1 MESPTDD
8 KLDPEATKRVLRR
21 AIGMAEPFRRTI
33 AGALGFVLLSTLG
46 LLSGPII
53 VKFAIDNGIDANA
66 RDVLRNAVL
75 AYVVVVAIAYL
86 ASRQQYIFINRA
98 GEGFLRSLRVR
109 TFEHIQ
115 RQSLGFFDR
124 NQSGVLISR
133 MTADIESMAE
143 LVQWGLLQ
151 FVAALFL
158 IVIALVLM
166 LSLSWQLTIAALL
179 VMPVIII
186 ASRKFQ
192 RDSNDAYLEV
202 RERVGQNLSELQEGI
217 AGVRVVQAY
226 AQEHEQTRQFVSSN
240 RSLYRS
246 HVHSIRV
253 STWYFGLVE
262 ALGVVATA
270 LAIGIGGWLVG
281 RGDVTIGT
289 VIAFVL
295 LLAQLFEPV
304 QQLSQLY
311 NTVQSSAASLDKIF
325 GILDTEPDIEGGEQ
339 TLPERGALV
348 VAGVGFTYPGT
359 AASVLRDVS
368 IDVADGERLALVG
381 PTGAGKSTVAKLMAR
396 LYDPTQ
402 GTISFAGVDLRR
414 ATLESLRQRVVVVPQ
429 EGFLFGGSIADNVRI
444 ARADATD
451 DELREALAAIGALER
466 FETFEDGI
474 HTEVRERGSRLSAG
488 ERQLVS
494 LARAALVDPAVLVL
508 DEATSSL
515 DPGTEVIVERALD
528 RLMQGRTTIVVAHRL
543 STIQRAESD
552 CRDRCRATRRARDRR
567 RAGRARRALRR
578 ARRRLG
584 QESTHPQLTSPVAR
598 RRGRTRRGRRPPSRS
613 RRRTDCRCRSPRT
626 ARGSSRA
633 RRCGRRWSRR
643 SPRT

>member
-1 MESPTDD
+1 MFRMGGIEDED
-8 KLDPEATKRVLRR
+8 KLDSGATKQVLRR
-21 AIGMAEPFRRTI
+21 AIRLARPFRRTI
-33 AGALGFVLLSTLG
+33 AAALGFVLLSTLG
-46 LLSGPII
+46 LLLGPVI
-53 VKFAIDNGIDANA
+53 VRYGIDNGIDQG
-66 RDVLRNAVL
+66 DTSTLRNAVI
-75 AYVVVVAIAYL
+75 AYIAVVAMAYL
-86 ASRQQYIFINRA
+86 AARQQYIFVNRA

-109 TFEHIQ
+109 TFDHIQ

-124 NQSGVLISR
+124 YQSGVLISR

-151 FVAALFL
+151 FVAAVFL
-158 IVIALVLM
+158 IVLALVLM

-179 VMPVIII
+179 VMPIIII

-192 RDSNDAYLEV
+192 RDSNAAYLEV

-226 AQEHEQTRQFVSSN
+226 AQEQEQTRQFVASN

-262 ALGVVATA
+262 ALGIFSTG

-281 RGDVTIGT
+281 RGEVTIGT
-289 VIAFVL
+289 VVAFVL

-311 NTVQSSAASLDKIF
+311 NTVQSSAAALDKLF
-325 GILDTEPDIEGGEQ
+325 TILDTDPDIEGGDQE
-339 TLPERGALV
+339 LPVRGELV
-348 VAGVGFTYPGT
+348 VDDIGFTYPNT
-359 AASVLRDVS
+359 DTPVLRDVS
-368 IDVADGERLALVG
+368 ITVGDGERLALVG

-396 LYDPTQ
+396 LYDPSV
-402 GTISFAGVDLRR
+402 GSISFGGVDLRD
-414 ATLESLRQRVVVVPQ
+414 ATLDSLRQRVVVVPQ

-451 DELREALAAIGALER
+451 DELREALAAIGALDR
-466 FETFEDGI
+466 FDSFEDGI
-474 HTEVRERGSRLSAG
+474 DTEVRERGSRLSAG

-515 DPGTEVIVERALD
+515 DPGTEAIVEQALD
-528 RLMQGRTTIVVAHRL
+528 RLMTGRTTIVVAHRL
-543 STIQRAESD
+543 STIQHADRIAVIDGGELAELGTHD
-552 CRDRCRATRRARDRR
+552 ELVVLG
-567 RAGRARRALRR
+567 GRYAAL
-578 ARRRLG
+578 ADAWAQSLP
-584 QESTHPQLTSPVAR
+584 T
-598 RRGRTRRGRRPPSRS
+598 
-613 RRRTDCRCRSPRT
+613 
-626 ARGSSRA
+626 
-633 RRCGRRWSRR
+633 
-643 SPRT
+643 